1 MVVLAEAAFSG
12 SRAWAHSVVCL
23 FLCSQTLLLLIYK
36 WRKKLKAIIWEVS
49 MEQVLIALT
58 VTQ

>member
-12 SRAWAHSVVCL
+12 SRAWARSVVCL
-23 FLCSQTLLLLIYK
+23 FLCSQTLLLFIYK